1 MFFKNSIRH
10 VNKTPQTTKAETE
23 VNIHSGVNLPLSPRL
38 SDNLMFLKNELGNS
52 PDIIIRQFEMGENRA
67 QAGAVYLDGI
77 TDKNIVNQ
85 FILHSLMIDAN
96 TGVRL
101 NHEQSELSFI
111 HDHVLTVGE
120 VCVLNDWDSIILSVL
135 SGNTVIF
142 VENSIEAVSGNTK
155 GGEQRSI
162 TEPSTQVVIRGPKEG
177 FTESIGTNVS
187 LVRRRIKSA
196 NLRLE
201 PFKLGIHTQTSVAI
215 MYIQGTVDDK
225 LVQEIRNRIQNI
237 QIEALA
243 GSEHLEELIQ
253 DQRMTPFSTI
263 LNTERPDTV
272 AGHMLEGRIAIF
284 IDGTPFNLI
293 APVTFY
299 MNFESV
305 EDYYQRP
312 EAAAAILF
320 LRYAALII
328 SLFGP
333 SIYIAAITFH
343 QEMIPTSL
351 LLSLAAQRESVPI
364 PAFIEALIMEFTFEI
379 LREAGIRMPRAIG
392 QAVSIVGALVL
403 GQAAV
408 EAGIISSAM
417 VIVVALTG
425 ISSFATP
432 SYNMALSIRLIRFS
446 LMCAAA
452 LLGFY
457 GIAIFSIIL
466 LGHMCSLTSLGI
478 PYMNMSFFSQFVP
491 EDRKV
496 SLFGIPLMK
505 DAITNDNDS
514 TSEVVNHPSNSVDEH
529 SSSTSQIHHL
539 NKRGS

>member
-1 MFFKNSIRH
+1 MMFFKNSARYK
-10 VNKTPQTTKAETE
+10 NKTTRRLGGESEAEPRTGASASINPSLAD
-23 VNIHSGVNLPLSPRL
+23 NIN
-38 SDNLMFLKNELGNS
+38 FIKNELGNS
-52 PDIIIRQFEMGENRA
+52 PDIIIRLFEIGANQT

-77 TDKNIVNQ
+77 TDKEMVNQ
-85 FILHSLMIDAN
+85 FILHSLMIDAGA
-96 TGVRL
+96 GVSL
-101 NHEQSELSFI
+101 DQDQS
-111 HDHVLTVGE
+111 VLTFIQTNVLTIGE
-120 VCVLNDWDSIILSVL
+120 VYVLKDWDHIILSVL
-135 SGNTVIF
+135 SGDTVIF
-142 VENSIEAVSGNTK
+142 IENSSEAISGNTK
-155 GGEQRSI
+155 GGEQRAI
-162 TEPSTQVVIRGPKEG
+162 TEPSSQVVIRGPKEG

-187 LVRRRIKSA
+187 LVRRRIKSSYI
-196 NLRLE
+196 RLE
-201 PFKLGIHTQTSVAI
+201 PYKIGRHTQTTVAI
-215 MYIQGTVDDK
+215 MYIQGTVDDS
-225 LVQEIRNRIQNI
+225 LVRELRTRLQNI

-243 GSEHLEELIQ
+243 GSEHLEELLQ
-253 DQRMTPFSTI
+253 DQRMTPFSTL

-272 AGHMLEGRIAIF
+272 TGHLLEGRIAIF

-293 APVTFY
+293 APVTFF

-312 EAAAAILF
+312 EAASAILF

-343 QEMIPTSL
+343 QEMIPTPL

-364 PAFIEALIMEFTFEI
+364 PAFIEAIIMEFTFEI

-425 ISSFATP
+425 ISSFAIP

-446 LMCAAA
+446 MMGAAA

-457 GIAIFSIIL
+457 GIAILSIII
-466 LGHMCSLTSLGI
+466 LGHLCGLTSLGI
-478 PYMNMSFFSQFVP
+478 PYMTFMSGYVP
-491 EDRKV
+491 EDQRKT
-496 SLFGIPLMK
+496 LFGLSLISNALKPELSAK
-505 DAITNDNDS
+505 SLSSKADREDDPDS
-514 TSEVVNHPSNSVDEH
+514 PVLPSKSIN
-529 SSSTSQIHHL
+529 
-539 NKRGS
+539 GSGPQ

>member
-1 MFFKNSIRH
+1 MFLKSSIRH
-10 VNKTPQTTKAETE
+10 KNKTPQNTKDESGTD
-23 VNIHSGVNLPLSPRL
+23 IHSGVNVPLSPSL
-38 SDNLMFLKNELGNS
+38 SDNLRFFKNELGNS
-52 PDIIIRQFEMGENRA
+52 PDIIVRLFEMGGNRTR
-67 QAGAVYLDGI
+67 AGAVYLDGI
-77 TDKNIVNQ
+77 TDNKMVNQ
-85 FILHSLMIDAN
+85 FILHSLMIDAS
-96 TGVRL
+96 TGIRL
-101 NHEQSELSFI
+101 DHEQSELAFI
-111 HDHVLTVGE
+111 QDNVLTIGE
-120 VCVLNDWDSIILSVL
+120 VSVLRDWDSIILSVL

-142 VENSIEAVSGNTK
+142 IENSTEVISGNTK

-187 LVRRRIKSA
+187 LVRRRIKSS
-196 NLRLE
+196 NIRLE
-201 PFKLGIHTQTSVAI
+201 PFKIGINTQTSVAI

-225 LVQEIRNRIQNI
+225 LVQEIRTRIQNI

-253 DQRMTPFSTI
+253 DQSMTPFSTM

-272 AGHMLEGRIAIF
+272 TGHILEGRISIF

-293 APVTFY
+293 APVNFY

-312 EAAAAILF
+312 EAAAAVLF

-364 PAFIEALIMEFTFEI
+364 PAFIEALMMEFTFEI

-432 SYNMALSIRLIRFS
+432 TYNMAFSVRLIRFS
-446 LMCAAA
+446 MMGAAA

-466 LGHMCSLTSLGI
+466 LGHLCSLTSLGI
-478 PYMNMSFFSQFVP
+478 PYMTLFSRFIP
-491 EDRKV
+491 EDQRV
-496 SLFGIPLMK
+496 SLFGLPLMK
-505 DAITNDNDS
+505 EAIKNASESELVTN
-514 TSEVVNHPSNSVDEH
+514 TSNSEDEPPSCA
-529 SSSTSQIHHL
+529 SSIDHL
-539 NKRGS
+539 NERGSQ